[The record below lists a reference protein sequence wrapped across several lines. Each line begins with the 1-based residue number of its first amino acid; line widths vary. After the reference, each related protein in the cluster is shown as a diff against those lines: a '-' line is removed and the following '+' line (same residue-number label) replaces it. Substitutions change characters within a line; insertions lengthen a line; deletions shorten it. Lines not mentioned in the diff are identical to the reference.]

1 MPRPRE
7 LPDAAAVGSPS
18 RDTWLYFAC
27 QALVSTSN
35 GLLVAASA
43 LVGASLAG
51 DPRLATM
58 PVALQHVATLL
69 TAYPAS
75 HLMAAIGRRS
85 GFSLGALAGMA
96 GAALATAAVMRG
108 SFALFCAGSFLVGCY
123 LGFANFYRFAAV
135 ESAAPERRERAL
147 GWVMSSGVLAAFIG
161 PWLASATRGAWS
173 IEFAATYAA
182 LFIVAVLALL
192 LLQLLRAPARV
203 GALPDPPGR
212 ARTAP
217 ASFAVAVAA
226 GMVSNAAMV
235 FVMTATP
242 LAMSACHHAFDHTAT
257 VIQWHV
263 VAMYAPSILTGR
275 LVARLGAPR
284 VVIAGLLLCAMA
296 ALVNASGTSVA
307 HFCAGLVLL
316 GLGWNLAFIGVT
328 AMLAQ
333 AAPDRRA
340 TVQGL
345 GDLMMFSAVALASLL
360 AGVIQHVGGWPA
372 VNLAILPPLALVA
385 LVIATRLRVD
395 AGEVRAS

>member
-1 MPRPRE
+1 MPRSAEQPAR
-7 LPDAAAVGSPS
+7 SS

-43 LVGASLAG
+43 IVGASLAH
-51 DPRLATM
+51 DPRLATV
-58 PVALQHVATLL
+58 PVALQHLATLL

-75 HLMAAIGRRS
+75 HLMAAIGRRA
-85 GFSLGALAGMA
+85 GFSLGALAGAA
-96 GAALATAAVMRG
+96 GAALATAAVLRG
-108 SFALFCAGSFLVGCY
+108 SFALFSAGSFLIGCY

-147 GWVMSSGVLAAFIG
+147 GWVMTSGVLAAFIG
-161 PWLASATRGAWS
+161 PWLAKVTRGAWS
-173 IEFAATYAA
+173 IEFAATYGA
-182 LFIVAVLALL
+182 LLGVTVVALL
-192 LLQLLRAPARV
+192 LLQLLRAPAIIV
-203 GALPDPPGR
+203 EPPLPR
-212 ARTAP
+212 RTSSG
-217 ASFAVAVAA
+217 SFAVAVAA
-226 GMVSNAAMV
+226 GMVANAAMV

-242 LAMSACHHAFDHTAT
+242 LAMSACHHGFHHTAT

-275 LVARLGAPR
+275 LVGRWGAPP
-284 VVIAGLLLCAMA
+284 VVIAGLLLCALA
-296 ALVNASGTSVA
+296 AITNASGTSVA

-328 AMLAQ
+328 AMLSQ

-345 GDLMMFSAVALASLL
+345 GDLLMFSAVALASLF
-360 AGVIQHVGGWPA
+360 AGVVQHVGGWPA
-372 VNLAILPPLALVA
+372 VNLAILPPLALVV
-385 LVIATRLRVD
+385 LVIATRLRGLRAVS
-395 AGEVRAS
+395 AGSPWRMK